1 MWKIKM
7 SEEARYTISELADLA
22 GVTPRTIRYYTAE
35 GLLPPPDARGRY
47 ALYGEEHL
55 LRLRLI
61 GRLKD
66 AYLPLGEIKARL
78 EQLTTEQVGQL
89 LAEYN
94 PAPEPEAEASAA
106 DYVAQVLTR
115 QSKLTLPGGLAEA
128 RAPYSAAAESGPVLR
143 ARAPRP
149 APEPRAVEAEPA
161 RTPLPAPAAP
171 PYGYATPAQ
180 PAPTAA
186 APASPQGGLLRKLIP
201 QRRERG
207 IAPQQADVRS
217 EMEESWRRVALAP
230 GLELH
235 VREPAAPTLKERIER
250 LIALARELFE
260 DER

>member
-1 MWKIKM
+1 M
-7 SEEARYTISELADLA
+7 SEEPRYTISELADLA

-55 LRLRLI
+55 LRLQLI

-78 EQLTTEQVGQL
+78 EQLTVEQVGQL

-94 PAPEPEAEASAA
+94 APPEPEAEASAA
-106 DYVAQVLTR
+106 DYVAHLLTR

-128 RAPYSAAAESGPVLR
+128 RAPYSAAAESGPILR
-143 ARAPRP
+143 AQAPSS
-149 APEPRAVEAEPA
+149 ASELQAAEAEPA
-161 RTPLPAPAAP
+161 RTSLPPPAAP

-180 PAPTAA
+180 PAPPAA
-186 APASPQGGLLRKLIP
+186 VPASPQGGLLRKLIP
-201 QRRERG
+201 QRRER
-207 IAPQQADVRS
+207 AATPQQADTRS
-217 EMEESWRRVALAP
+217 EPEESWRRVALAP
-230 GLELH
+230 GVELH
-235 VREPAAPTLKERIER
+235 VREPTAPTLKERIER
-250 LIALARELFE
+250 LIALARELFD